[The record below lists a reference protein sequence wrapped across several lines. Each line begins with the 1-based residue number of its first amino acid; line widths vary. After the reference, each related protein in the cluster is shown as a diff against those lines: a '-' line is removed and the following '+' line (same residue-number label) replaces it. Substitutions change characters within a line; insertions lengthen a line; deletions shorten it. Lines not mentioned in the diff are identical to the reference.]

1 MYGSVMR
8 IGEVSRSLGVSR
20 EHLRALERAGRI
32 PKARRLEGDRVYDAV
47 DLRLLQEIG
56 VGSRP
61 NRLKTLDVVKEG
73 SPAQEGRRGS
83 LRMQGAELK
92 RGKRKE

>member
-1 MYGSVMR
+1 MYSSLMR
-8 IGEVSRSLGVSR
+8 IGEVSLMLGVSR

-61 NRLKTLDVVKEG
+61 DRLKTLDEVREG
-73 SPAQEGRRGS
+73 
-83 LRMQGAELK
+83 LR
-92 RGKRKE
+92 

>member
-8 IGEVSRSLGVSR
+8 IGEVSRRLGVSR

-61 NRLKTLDVVKEG
+61 NRLKTLDVV
-73 SPAQEGRRGS
+73 QEGR
-83 LRMQGAELK
+83 LHNKADAGASAC
-92 RGKRKE
+92 RARS